1 MQSVGVDIGGTFT
14 DLVALRDGEI
24 VTGKTS
30 TVVDD
35 PARGV
40 ADCLADAGTDLR
52 AVEVFLHG
60 STIAIN
66 TVLERKG
73 ARAALLTTEGFRDV
87 YAIGRSNRPE
97 GFNLE
102 FTRPQPLVARH
113 LSFEVAER
121 LNVKGEVL
129 TALDEAAVEAL
140 AGQLIEAGVE
150 AIAICFFA
158 FPRQPGP

>member
-1 MQSVGVDIGGTFT
+1 MQLVGVDIGGTFT
-14 DLVALRDGEI
+14 DLVGLRDGEI

-35 PARGV
+35 PAKGV
-40 ADCLADAGTDLR
+40 ANCLEDAGTDLR

-102 FTRPQPLVARH
+102 FTRPKPLVARH

-121 LNVKGEVL
+121 LNSKGEVL
-129 TALDEAAVEAL
+129 MN
-140 AGQLIEAGVE
+140 
-150 AIAICFFA
+150 
-158 FPRQPGP
+158 